1 MATII
6 AKNTTKEDIIIED
19 LGITIFSSGAIN
31 LTNIFNLIEIIIS
44 KDLEAEVSIGNIIIN
59 DGLQDL
65 DIEISLDHI
74 SIHTK
79 HEDNK
84 NLAAVI

>member
-6 AKNTTKEDIIIED
+6 AKNNTKEDIIIDD
-19 LGITIFSSGAIN
+19 LGITISTSKATN
-31 LTNIFNLIEIIIS
+31 LTDIYNLIEIIIS
-44 KDLEAEVSIGNIIIN
+44 KDLEIEVSAGNIIIN

-65 DIEISLDHI
+65 NIETSLDHI

-79 HEDNK
+79 HEILNK
-84 NLAAVI
+84 MIND